1 MPISGIK
8 LALVRSRLT
17 SAFHRVLLLGQHRF
31 TKQKTILMRKML
43 APLFAVVLCLF
54 GCVNTEPTQYYN
66 RTKVVNLAPL
76 WPRKQ
81 FGNVKLYQSKDE
93 VQGAYYVAA
102 IMSVEGRAGDEAAF
116 IKAFLYRAADLGA
129 DGLILYRVSYAAGI
143 SGGGFVAGKD
153 GGVGMPV
160 NPSQDA
166 VYRGEAINF
175 GAQPT
180 NSVVNS
186 RH

>member
-1 MPISGIK
+1 MPIPTIK
-8 LALVRSRLT
+8 SAVLRSRLT

-31 TKQKTILMRKML
+31 TKQKTIPMRKTI
-43 APLFAVVLCLF
+43 APLFAILLCF
-54 GCVNTEPTQYYN
+54 SGCSSEPTQYYN

-76 WPRKQ
+76 WPRKE
-81 FGNVKLYQSKDE
+81 FGNVKLYQSKDD

-180 NSVVNS
+180 NSVANS